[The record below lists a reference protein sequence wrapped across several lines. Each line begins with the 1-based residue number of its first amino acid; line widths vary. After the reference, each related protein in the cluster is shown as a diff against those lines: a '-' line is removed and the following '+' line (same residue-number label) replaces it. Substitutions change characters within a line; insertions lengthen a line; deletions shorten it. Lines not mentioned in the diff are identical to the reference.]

1 MSDDLA
7 ERCISL
13 GRVLEEQWLLDAGHE
28 IERLRTRLKWFEDA
42 GGVAVTTKVYQ
53 QAAEIERM
61 RGTLIELRLRL
72 HAAGRRPEECHEMSM
87 IDEALRCP

>member
-7 ERCISL
+7 ERCVSL
-13 GRVLEEQWLLDAGHE
+13 GRVLEEQWLVDAGHE

-53 QAAEIERM
+53 QAAEIERL
-61 RGTLIELRLRL
+61 RGLLREIAQEPFDSEPYLGADL
-72 HAAGRRPEECHEMSM
+72 SRR
-87 IDEALRCP
+87 IREALGDE